1 MLTGDGDARRWLRAA
16 FIAMMTSST
25 RRAFAPRGIAQLH
38 EELIMHAKPAILA
51 SVVCAALLAAGCGE
65 RSPSDATA
73 RNDAATQPR
82 IPPPAVTPP
91 AAATPPSD
99 TAPGAKV
106 ADAIADTALTAKV
119 KTALVTEAGL
129 KSTAIEVTTKDAVVT
144 LTGTV
149 ESSTERAKARM
160 VAENVQGV
168 KNVVDNLSLKG

>member
-1 MLTGDGDARRWLRAA
+1 
-16 FIAMMTSST
+16 
-25 RRAFAPRGIAQLH
+25 
-38 EELIMHAKPAILA
+38 MHAKPAIFA

-65 RSPSDATA
+65 RSPGDTMARSDDATA
-73 RNDAATQPR
+73 PR
-82 IPPPAVTPP
+82 IPPPAVTPAP
-91 AAATPPSD
+91 RTTTPPAD
-99 TAPGAKV
+99 VAPGAKV

-119 KTALVTEAGL
+119 KTALVAEPGIKA
-129 KSTAIEVTTKDAVVT
+129 TAIEVTTKDAVVT